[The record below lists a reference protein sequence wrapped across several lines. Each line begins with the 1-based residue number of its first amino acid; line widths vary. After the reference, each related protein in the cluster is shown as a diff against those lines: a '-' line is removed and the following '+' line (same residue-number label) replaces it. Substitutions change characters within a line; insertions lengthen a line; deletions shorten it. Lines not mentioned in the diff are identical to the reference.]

1 MLMSETQHLQ
11 PSDQASK
18 MSIYFAQVWKRR
30 HFIWVMTSERFRSRN
45 LDTYLGKIWNV
56 LNPLLTVLVYYLIF
70 GVVLGVNRGIENFV
84 LWLTIGVFSFRFT
97 QASVIQASSSI
108 SSRIGLV
115 RALKFPRLALP
126 ISSVLGELLAF
137 RFDIAI
143 LIFMTIGTG
152 ESITPRVLLLPL
164 IVVAHSVL
172 NLGIGVLSA
181 RISESARDIQQ
192 VLPFIFMLLRY
203 FSGVMVPASFLID
216 RGSSS
221 FGPILLYNPLVHIC
235 DLYRWILLGDE
246 FKVPVE
252 VISVLLVGTF
262 VLLFLSVVIFAKAEH
277 RYGRP

>member
-1 MLMSETQHLQ
+1 MSETQHLQ

-70 GVVLGVNRGIENFV
+70 GVVLGVNRGIENFA

-126 ISSVLGELLAF
+126 ISSVLGELLAVGNPITGLTGQ
-137 RFDIAI
+137 FD
-143 LIFMTIGTG
+143 FSIG
-152 ESITPRVLLLPL
+152 
-164 IVVAHSVL
+164 
-172 NLGIGVLSA
+172 LS
-181 RISESARDIQQ
+181 
-192 VLPFIFMLLRY
+192 
-203 FSGVMVPASFLID
+203 GPAVTRKAGD
-216 RGSSS
+216 
-221 FGPILLYNPLVHIC
+221 C
-235 DLYRWILLGDE
+235 DLQWVD
-246 FKVPVE
+246 
-252 VISVLLVGTF
+252 
-262 VLLFLSVVIFAKAEH
+262 
-277 RYGRP
+277 